1 MSDYSFISAFIV
13 GLAGSLHCVGMCGGI
28 AGALRAAVPGG
39 QPPLTYIF
47 SYNLGRI
54 TSYAIAGAVTGVL
67 GQVARASV
75 SHGLMIFQLLS
86 AVMLIAMGLYL
97 AQWWRGLARLEKLGN
112 GLWQRIRPW
121 SKRFIP
127 FKSPLSA
134 FPYGFIWGWLPCGL
148 VYSTLTWALVS
159 GDGLYGA
166 ATMAA
171 FGLGTFPA
179 LIAVSLGAGWLL
191 KLLQHPK
198 TKSLVAICLIIYAIF
213 LIYRTLNG
221 NN

>member
-1 MSDYSFISAFIV
+1 MSDYGFLSAFVV

-39 QPPLTYIF
+39 QPPLAYIV

-54 TSYAIAGAVTGVL
+54 TSYAIAGAITGLL

-75 SHGLMIFQLLS
+75 SHGLMVFQLLS
-86 AVMLIAMGLYL
+86 AAMLIAMGLYL

-112 GLWQRIRPW
+112 ALWQRVRPL

-127 FKSPLSA
+127 FRSPLSA

-148 VYSTLTWALVS
+148 VYSTLTWALMS
-159 GDGLYGA
+159 GSGVHGA
-166 ATMAA
+166 LTMAA

-191 KLLQHPK
+191 KLLQDSK
-198 TKSLVAICLIIYAIF
+198 TKSLVAICLIIYALF

>member
-1 MSDYSFISAFIV
+1 MNDFGFLSAFLI

-28 AGALRAAVPGG
+28 AGALRAAVPAH
-39 QPPLTYIF
+39 QPPLFYIL

-54 TSYAIAGAVTGVL
+54 TSYAIAGAITGVL
-67 GQVARASV
+67 GQIARASV
-75 SHGLMIFQLLS
+75 THGLMIFQLVS
-86 AVMLIAMGLYL
+86 ALMLIAMGLYL
-97 AQWWRGLARLEKLGN
+97 AQWWRGLVYLERMG
-112 GLWQRIRPW
+112 GQIWQVIRPL

-179 LIAVSLGAGWLL
+179 LIAVSMGAGWLL
-191 KLLQHPK
+191 TLLQNPK
-198 TKSLVAICLIIYAIF
+198 TKSLVAICLIIYAVF